1 MLLSPIMKEFT
12 NLPTVTH
19 CKVSY
24 LLYLNI
30 SKTLHDLRG
39 IAEYNIEDILVY
51 FRTLLVL
58 MITAPTVVKYPV
70 VSRKALN
77 Q

>member
-1 MLLSPIMKEFT
+1 M
-12 NLPTVTH
+12 
-19 CKVSY
+19 
-24 LLYLNI
+24 LYLNI
-30 SKTLHDLRG
+30 SKILHDLRG